1 MDGRAA
7 TNSCRYTPVLAVILV
22 LLLLA
27 AQQPYSE
34 TIVVTAERLEQ
45 PQRESTAA
53 ITVLRAEDLQ
63 HVRTLGEALRLV
75 PGFQLI
81 DVNPG
86 APPMLSSRGF
96 FGAGEVEY
104 VQLLIDG
111 VPTGDVESGL
121 ADWRSIPIEDI
132 ERIEVVRGPGS
143 SLFGDTALGG
153 VVQVFRRKPASHASL
168 SVGSFGTRRV
178 SASLANGSIS
188 YERSDGFR
196 AHVAY
201 EETFAHA
208 AFGGFSFDGS
218 HRDREI
224 PGVDDS
230 ELFDNDRE
238 ETRRFRG
245 AYRRRGLLLY
255 ASDRHTDQT
264 RTLLLAPGFGDTA
277 NRVVDTRAFGGAYT
291 KKFGGVELTRESL
304 RSRYGEI
311 EGSGSRTMAA
321 AFVSGEWRVAPRV
334 RLAAGARWDFIDDS
348 FESTGVS
355 DRALSPRLG
364 ASFDAGPVTIYAQ
377 LARAFKAPTLDQRF
391 DQRPFPGGFTISNPT
406 LESQRAKNFE
416 AGVRGENWEA
426 IAYVIDVDDEIDLDL
441 RTFRYGNI
449 GSSRHRGVETSSRG
463 RYASLGYTWTRVTAG
478 GSRQLKNIAEHVL
491 RASVDIANIHLGVEH
506 SANRWLDDDN
516 RFPLDDATLVDLRVT
531 HAFGSIT
538 AALEAHNVLDRRYA
552 PLGFALGDV
561 PFYYPAPGR
570 SIALTFTWKG
580 SAPCA
585 DCSSSSSRSP

>member
-1 MDGRAA
+1 MI
-7 TNSCRYTPVLAVILV
+7 LAIL
-22 LLLLA
+22 LFAA

-53 ITVLRAEDLQ
+53 ITVLRAEDLKNA
-63 HVRTLGEALRLV
+63 RNLGDALRLV
-75 PGFQLI
+75 PGLQVI

-86 APPMLSSRGF
+86 APPMVASRGF

-104 VQLLIDG
+104 VQLLVDG
-111 VPTGDVESGL
+111 VAVGDVESGL

-132 ERIEVVRGPGS
+132 ERIEIVRGPGS

-153 VVQVFRRKPASHASL
+153 VVQVFRKHPASHASIGI
-168 SVGSFGTRRV
+168 GSFGERRV
-178 SASLANGSIS
+178 SAAVTNASFSH
-188 YERSDGFR
+188 ERSDGFR
-196 AHVAY
+196 AHSAS

-208 AFGGFSFDGS
+208 AIGSFSFDGS

-230 ELFDNDRE
+230 DLFRNDRE

-245 AYRRRGLLLY
+245 AYRHHGAFDLLLH

-277 NRVVDTRAFGGAYT
+277 TRNLDTRVFGASLT
-291 KKFGGVELTRESL
+291 KKFGGVEATRESI
-304 RSRYGEI
+304 RSRYGDI
-311 EGSGSRTMAA
+311 RGSGSRTMAA
-321 AFVSGEWRVAPRV
+321 AFVSGEWRVVSRL
-334 RLAAGARWDFIDDS
+334 RLAAGARFDAINDS
-348 FESTGVS
+348 FESSDVS
-355 DRALSPRLG
+355 DRAFSPRVG
-364 ASFDAGPVTIYAQ
+364 ASFDAGAVAIYAQ

-406 LESQRAKNFE
+406 LDSQHATNLE
-416 AGVRGENWEA
+416 AGVRGANWEA
-426 IAYVIDVDDEIDLDL
+426 VAYVIHVDDEIDFDV

-449 GSSRHRGVETSSRG
+449 GQSRHRGLETSYRG
-463 RYASLGYTWTRVTAG
+463 RYASLGYTWTRVTAE
-478 GSRQLKNIAEHVL
+478 GSSHQLKNIPEHVL
-491 RASVDIANIHLGVEH
+491 RASLDFRDVHLGVEH
-506 SANRWLDDDN
+506 SANRWLDDEN

-531 HAFGSIT
+531 HAFGSLT
-538 AALEAHNVLDRRYA
+538 AAAEAHNLLDRRYA

-561 PFYYPAPGR
+561 PFHYPAPGR
-570 SIALTFTWKG
+570 SIALTLTWKG
-580 SAPCA
+580 RAPCA
-585 DCSSSSSRSP
+585 GCSSPLSRSP